1 MPALVVRRAVGE
13 ESVWQRDWLCRKRG
27 QGRVARVAFRDG
39 LHSSGLALECRVSAT
54 TAKGESEI
62 MMTKEAM
69 GVFWQTLKDVWEELL
84 PLCLV
89 NLVWLFASLT
99 VILFPVTL
107 AGGHYVANRV
117 ARGKTFG
124 TSDYIDGIKMYW
136 WRSLLWFLANLVVV
150 LLIYTNVMFYP
161 SQFQGLW
168 VSIVG
173 GLWVALLIFWL
184 TLQMYFWP
192 LLIEQEEP
200 RMLLAWRNSA
210 YLVLINPFYAFFV
223 ASFHILFL
231 AVSVATQL
239 PLVFVGMVTLA
250 ILENNAVLAILVSVG
265 KIEDPRP
272 KLTV

>member
-1 MPALVVRRAVGE
+1 
-13 ESVWQRDWLCRKRG
+13 
-27 QGRVARVAFRDG
+27 
-39 LHSSGLALECRVSAT
+39 
-54 TAKGESEI
+54 
-62 MMTKEAM
+62 MMIKEAM
-69 GVFWQTLKDVWEELL
+69 SVFWQTLKDIWEELL

-107 AGGHYVANRV
+107 AGGYYVANRV

-124 TSDYIDGIKMYW
+124 TRHYVEGIKMYW

-150 LLIYTNVMFYP
+150 LLIYVNLMFYP
-161 SQFQGLW
+161 SQFEGLW

-173 GLWVALLIFWL
+173 GFWLAVLIFWL

-192 LLIEQEEP
+192 LLIEQDEP

-210 YLVLINPFYAFFV
+210 YLVLINPFYALFV
-223 ASFHILFL
+223 ASFHLLFL
-231 AVSVATQL
+231 AVSVATTL
-239 PLVFVGMVTLA
+239 PLVFVGMVGLA
-250 ILENNAVLAILVSVG
+250 LLGTNAVLTMLVSVG

-272 KLTV
+272 KPMA